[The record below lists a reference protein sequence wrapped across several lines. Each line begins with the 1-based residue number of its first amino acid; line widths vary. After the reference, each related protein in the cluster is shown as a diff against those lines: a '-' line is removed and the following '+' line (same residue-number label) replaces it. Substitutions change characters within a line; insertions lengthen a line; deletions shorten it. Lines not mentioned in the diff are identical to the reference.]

1 MLFRHLD
8 AAAATNARNGL
19 FGADGVLIGGT
30 GGLQGSG
37 YPGSEPC
44 RPHEPMPA
52 ADRFSGPVSP
62 AKRPATPRRG
72 PAAPATPV
80 TAKAAPARAT
90 AAAKTAAPAGRS
102 LWGLAGDPG
111 ARVWASWVVSRA
123 VSA

>member
-19 FGADGVLIGGT
+19 FGAADVLIGGT
-30 GGLQGSG
+30 AGIQGSG

-44 RPHEPMPA
+44 RPHEPMPTA
-52 ADRFSGPVSP
+52 GRFSNPVSP
-62 AKRPATPRRG
+62 AKRPATPGRS
-72 PAAPATPV
+72 PAAPATP
-80 TAKAAPARAT
+80 ARAT
-90 AAAKTAAPAGRS
+90 AVLATAVAKAAAPAGRS
-102 LWGLAGDPG
+102 LSGLAGDPG